1 MKWSVK
7 GYVPALVWEMFQLK
21 NFAISRVFLCC
32 FSSFRCS

>member
-21 NFAISRVFLCC
+21 NFAISRGFFC